1 MDTQL
6 VMSKDEIDEMREK
19 AREVK
24 ETGIPSKELPQTK
37 YEIRVQEHQNETK
50 NVENV
55 DITDY
60 IESSDIKHLNNNVCL
75 PQLPNDSEI
84 DKQIESNLQLDDIVL
99 AEFLQC
105 DQNEF
110 VLQWSLDESLFED

>member
-6 VMSKDEIDEMREK
+6 VMSKDEIDEMRKK
-19 AREVK
+19 AQEVK

-37 YEIRVQEHQNETK
+37 YEIRVQEHQNET
-50 NVENV
+50 ENF
-55 DITDY
+55 DMTDF
-60 IESSDIKHLNNNVCL
+60 IELSDIKHLNNNVCL

-99 AEFLQC
+99 AEFLQF